1 MVTDGRR
8 RFLELAG
15 TGAALSIA
23 GCLGD
28 DGEDSEAPALE
39 NDSDS
44 TTEQTDDDETSD
56 GDSIVEE
63 GMVTVALQADQEA
76 LAEARESIQAELE
89 NESISQQEAQVQ
101 LQETEQDLLE
111 EAGSSFESNVDELDG
126 LSIVDAVPTIG
137 AVLVDGEA
145 EAMIET
151 LSFTEVSA
159 LLSGET
165 YATVLEQQQQQP

>member
-28 DGEDSEAPALE
+28 DGTDTDPAAVE
-39 NDSDS
+39 NDSDT
-44 TTEQTDDDETSD
+44 TTEQTDDDET
-56 GDSIVEE
+56 GGEDSIVEE

-76 LAEARESIQAELE
+76 LAEAQESIQAELE
-89 NESISQQEAQVQ
+89 DEEISQQEAQVQ
-101 LQETEQDLLE
+101 LQETEQELLE
-111 EAGSSFESNVDELDG
+111 EAGSAFESNIDELDG
-126 LSIVDAVPTIG
+126 LSIVDTTPAIG

-145 EAMIET
+145 ESMIET

-165 YATVLEQQQQQP
+165 YAEIREQGQ

>member
-8 RFLELAG
+8 RFLELTG

-23 GCLGD
+23 GCLGN
-28 DGEDSEAPALE
+28 DGGDSDSPAVE

-44 TTEQTDDDETSD
+44 STEQTDDETSD
-56 GDSIVEE
+56 GDSVVEE
-63 GMVTVALQADQEA
+63 GMVTVALEADQEA
-76 LAEARESIQAELE
+76 LAEAQESIQAEIE
-89 NESISQQEAQVQ
+89 NESISQEEAQTQ
-101 LQETEQDLLE
+101 LQETEQELLE
-111 EAGSSFESNVDELDG
+111 EAGSAFESNVEELDG
-126 LSIVDAVPTIG
+126 LSIVDSVPAIG

-165 YATVLEQQQQQP
+165 YETVLEQQEQQEP